1 MHSTLHVSNLKKLPA
16 ALKRLADNAL
26 ESRSGAGTAR
36 RLIVLV
42 RETLRNDVALLPLLL
57 PVARILL
64 DRNAIEALLR
74 DTEGGSVF
82 SGPVLDGVGTALGA
96 IHFLS
101 VLVREEIQLAPDAFQ
116 HLWELVCAWAEF
128 LPSIA
133 DYFPSE
139 TSTEIF
145 AAIITGLD
153 SMRRYAH
160 EHSEC
165 RDTVLSPPAGLYTVL
180 GITWHHLLSNTD
192 TYAALQ
198 HMSSYLFLETDA
210 AAHHGLDSD
219 KFLSGLALG
228 TGGTWRSLG
237 RTFLEH
243 IVYVILE
250 PSFPL
255 DNKSCLQVLGV
266 VVWLERI
273 ANGNTP
279 GQRELRE
286 ALLRDGVVEI
296 SVTACQ
302 ILCQEN
308 RRMSFDTVE
317 TMRMDFASLILYY
330 TWGPR
335 HQIAV
340 AEALRAGLLR
350 VYLDSSKTIAKQPT
364 VVEKLQS
371 ILEVVLPN
379 SLSFGSVLHA
389 LRTSLEDVKDINHAK
404 NLPTAKFTAGW
415 ERFLA
420 AARHHLKILEQ
431 YEQGTLTKYRA
442 CDNNSCSAVVEKYL
456 LRRCA
461 GCRSTFYCSKTCQKE
476 DYRQGH
482 HRADC
487 ALFQQRREELC
498 AAMKPRDRA
507 FLRALANFA
516 HETMKS
522 GLAFHIFTNMHAPI
536 EMPVYTAYDFA
547 DGNPRQ
553 AFYSIIPPGPMKDA
567 VLDHPHMLHLERVKD
582 WDSMN
587 DPRRNVTFLA
597 IPSFLRELGKQEKR
611 WIVFALRS
619 STTEMH
625 DTLRAFAERTPI
637 ADPSQ
642 AERYR
647 GQVEALVKKMT
658 VRQTH

>member
-1 MHSTLHVSNLKKLPA
+1 MHAILHVSNLKRLPA

-26 ESRSGAGTAR
+26 ESRSGANTAR
-36 RLIVLV
+36 QLIVLV
-42 RETLRNDVALLPLLL
+42 RETVRTDVALLPLLL

-74 DTEGGSVF
+74 DTQGGSVF
-82 SGPVLDGVGTALGA
+82 SGAVLDGVGTALGA
-96 IHFLS
+96 LHFVS
-101 VLVREEIQLAPDAFQ
+101 ILVGQEIRLEPDAFQ
-116 HLWELVCAWAEF
+116 HLWELICAWAEF

-133 DYFPSE
+133 GYFPPDTE
-139 TSTEIF
+139 TEIF
-145 AAIITGLD
+145 AAIIAGLD

-160 EHSEC
+160 EHPEC
-165 RDTVLSPPAGLYTVL
+165 RNMVVPPPAGLYTVL
-180 GITWHHLLSNTD
+180 GKTWRHLLQKRGAHT
-192 TYAALQ
+192 ALQ
-198 HMSSYLFLETDA
+198 QMSSYLFLESDA

-219 KFLSGLALG
+219 NFLSGLALG
-228 TGGTWRSLG
+228 TGGSWRSLG
-237 RTFLEH
+237 RTFLQH
-243 IVYVILE
+243 VAYVIIE
-250 PSFPL
+250 PSRPL
-255 DNKSCLQVLGV
+255 DNESGVQALGV
-266 VVWLERI
+266 AVWLERI
-273 ANGNTP
+273 AEGTTP

-286 ALLRDGVVEI
+286 ALLRSGIIRI
-296 SVTACQ
+296 SVLACRV
-302 ILCQEN
+302 LCQEH
-308 RRMSFDTVE
+308 RRMSFE
-317 TMRMDFASLILYY
+317 TAETLRMDFANLILHY

-340 AEALRAGLLR
+340 VEALQAGLLR
-350 VYLDSSKTIAKQPT
+350 VYLESSKTIAKQPMA
-364 VVEKLQS
+364 VEKLQA

-379 SLSFGSVLHA
+379 SLPFGSVLNA
-389 LRTSLEDVKDINHAK
+389 LRTSLEDVKDINQAK

-456 LRRCA
+456 LQRCA
-461 GCRSTFYCSKTCQKE
+461 VCRSTFYCSKTCQKE

-619 STTEMH
+619 STTEMY
-625 DTLRAFAERTPI
+625 DTLRAFAEQTPI
-637 ADPSQ
+637 AYPAQ

-658 VRQTH
+658 VR